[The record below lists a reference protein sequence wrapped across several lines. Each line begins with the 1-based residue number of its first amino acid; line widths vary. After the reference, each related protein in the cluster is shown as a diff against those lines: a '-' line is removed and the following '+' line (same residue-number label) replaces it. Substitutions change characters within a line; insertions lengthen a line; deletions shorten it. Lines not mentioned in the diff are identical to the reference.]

1 MSSRQPK
8 SIFISLLVYAS
19 RGNPFSRQG
28 QDGLVA
34 KFSQHEDSV
43 YSVAWSSVD
52 PWTFASLSYDG
63 RVVVSTVPPDEKR
76 KLVL

>member
-1 MSSRQPK
+1 M
-8 SIFISLLVYAS
+8 FILLFDVS
-19 RGNPFSRQG
+19 HCNPFDRQG

-34 KFSQHEDSV
+34 KYAQHEDSV

-63 RVVVSTVPPDEKR
+63 RVVVSTVPPEEKR